1 MARAASKSQEV
12 RSKLGHPVV
21 DADGH
26 LQELVPVLKDYV
38 LDRLREIGGASMVD
52 QFERAGL
59 TYRTSVAD
67 RWMGMTWEE
76 RRRTWTSV
84 PAWWGQ
90 PSKNTRDRAAAS
102 FPGLLAERMDELG
115 IDFAVMYP
123 SHASNLPDL
132 ADPDLRRAAVRAYNS
147 FYAELYRP
155 YADRLTPAA
164 LMPMDTPEEAVDE
177 LEYAVGE
184 LGLKAIMVRP
194 VKRPIPD
201 IAERDPDLA
210 MRAYRLD
217 MFGIDSPYDYDPLW
231 RRCVEL
237 KTAVASHAGAQGWGS
252 RRSVSRFVYNHIGSF
267 AEGSEALCKSLF
279 MGGVTKRFPGLNFG
293 FLEGGAAWAC
303 ALYAD
308 FIGHWEKRNE
318 QHLLEHLDPAA
329 RDHAGFRRYLETYGD
344 DRAKRAAERID
355 AFFREPEPHPDELDD
370 LSACGIEKP
379 EDIRDLFVPNFF
391 FGCEAD
397 DPLTTWAFNT
407 KVNPFGARLGA
418 MFSSDFGHWDVPD
431 MREVLAEA
439 YEAVEKGLLTEDDF
453 RDFSFVNPVRF
464 WGEVNPNF
472 FEGTRVE
479 AEAVRVLAESKQ
491 PARA

>member
-1 MARAASKSQEV
+1 
-12 RSKLGHPVV
+12 
-21 DADGH
+21 
-26 LQELVPVLKDYV
+26 
-38 LDRLREIGGASMVD
+38 
-52 QFERAGL
+52 
-59 TYRTSVAD
+59 
-67 RWMGMTWEE
+67 
-76 RRRTWTSV
+76 
-84 PAWWGQ
+84 
-90 PSKNTRDRAAAS
+90 
-102 FPGLLAERMDELG
+102 
-115 IDFAVMYP
+115 
-123 SHASNLPDL
+123 
-132 ADPDLRRAAVRAYNS
+132 
-147 FYAELYRP
+147 
-155 YADRLTPAA
+155 
-164 LMPMDTPEEAVDE
+164 
-177 LEYAVGE
+177 
-184 LGLKAIMVRP
+184 MVRP

-201 IAERDPDLA
+201 IAERDPGLA

-308 FIGHWEKRNE
+308 LIGHWEKRNE

-329 RDHAGFRRYLETYGD
+329 RDHARLPPLPRGLRRRARQARGRPNRRLLPGAGAAPD
-344 DRAKRAAERID
+344 D
-355 AFFREPEPHPDELDD
+355 LDD
-370 LSACGIEKP
+370 LAACGIEKP

-397 DPLTTWAFNT
+397 DPLTTWAFND

-418 MFSSDFGHWDVPD
+418 MFSSDFGHWDVLD

-464 WGEVNPNF
+464 WGEVNGAF

-479 AEAVRVLAESKQ
+479 AEAARVLAERKQ

>member
-1 MARAASKSQEV
+1 MIHAASRSQEV

-38 LDRLREIGGASMVD
+38 LDYLRGIGGASMVEE
-52 QFERAGL
+52 FERVGL
-59 TYRTSVAD
+59 IYRTSVAD
-67 RWMGMTWEE
+67 RWMGMSWEE
-76 RRRTWTSV
+76 RYRTWTSV

-90 PSKNTRDRAAAS
+90 PSKNTLDRAAAT
-102 FPGLLAERMDELG
+102 FPNLLAERMDELG

-123 SHASNLPDL
+123 SHASNLPDIV
-132 ADPDLRRAAVRAYNS
+132 DPDLRRAAVRAYNS
-147 FYAELYRP
+147 FYADLYRP

-164 LMPMDTPEEAVDE
+164 LMPMNTPEEAIDE

-194 VKRPIPD
+194 TKRPIED

-210 MRAYRLD
+210 RRTYRID
-217 MFGIDSPYDYDPLW
+217 MYGIDSPHDYDPLW

-252 RRSVSRFVYNHIGSF
+252 RRSVSRFMYNHIGSF

-308 FIGHWEKRNE
+308 LIGHWEKRNPK
-318 QHLLEHLDPAA
+318 HLLEHLDPAI
-329 RDHAGFRRYLETYGD
+329 RDHAGFRRTLEIYGD
-344 DRAKRAAERID
+344 ERVKREADSIE
-355 AFFREPEPHPDELDD
+355 AFLREPEPRPDELDD

-379 EDIRDLFVPNFF
+379 DDIRNLFVDNFF

-397 DPLTTWAFNT
+397 DPADDMGLQHQGEPLRRPAWGHVQLRLRPLGRARHAR
-407 KVNPFGARLGA
+407 GARRGIRGRREGVTDRRGLPRLLVREPRAVLGR
-418 MFSSDFGHWDVPD
+418 G
-431 MREVLAEA
+431 
-439 YEAVEKGLLTEDDF
+439 
-453 RDFSFVNPVRF
+453 
-464 WGEVNPNF
+464 
-472 FEGTRVE
+472 
-479 AEAVRVLAESKQ
+479 Q
-491 PARA
+491 P